1 MPQSLKGISLANG
14 YGGLLHLNAP
24 LTINKSI
31 YSPAYDGIGNRT
43 SLSVTYAGGGI
54 SVDGLITATSG
65 LSVLGGVNLNGIT
78 LATSA
83 KFGGAVLYPD
93 NSTYDLYAANGI
105 LTNKLFFKNPS
116 SIYKIVF
123 GERENGSFI
132 IQSENNS
139 QQLIFM
145 AGSAQK
151 ADPSMWISDSG
162 PVYIKH
168 LITERI
174 STENTALTATSRVD
188 LHRHYVPVGSLHM
201 FPLSSG
207 KAGYL
212 PCDGKLYL
220 GSDYP
225 DLFAYLANQFN
236 SITDGV
242 HFNVPDYRGMFMRV
256 ADYNLA
262 GESRTLVDPDGGRAM
277 GSLQNDGVRSHTH
290 AVDTLAVVDSG
301 QDFDMVGTGGTV
313 KVKRTNTLNSNYT
326 VETRPINKTIMMF
339 IKY

>member
-24 LTINKSI
+24 FTINNSI
-31 YSPAYDGIGNRT
+31 YNPVYDGLGNKS
-43 SLSVTYAGGGI
+43 SLSVTYAGGGLA
-54 SVDGLITATSG
+54 VDGLITATSG
-65 LSVLGGVNLNGIT
+65 LSVLGSVNLNGVT
-78 LATSA
+78 LSVSA

-93 NSTYDLYAANGI
+93 NSVYDLYASKGL
-105 LTNKLFFKNPS
+105 LTNKLSFKNTTS
-116 SIYKIVF
+116 LYKIVF
-123 GERENGSFI
+123 GELESSSFI
-132 IQSENNS
+132 IQSQNNNSELLFMNNNS
-139 QQLIFM
+139 Q
-145 AGSAQK
+145 SAS
-151 ADPSMWISDSG
+151 PSMWIDTDG

-174 STENTALTATSRVD
+174 STENTALTAASRVD

-207 KAGYL
+207 KDGYL
-212 PCDGKLYL
+212 PCDGKQYL

-225 DLFAYLANQFN
+225 DLSAYLANQFN
-236 SITDGV
+236 SVNDGY

-277 GSLQNDGVRSHTH
+277 GSLQSDGVRSHTH
-290 AVDTLAVVDSG
+290 AADTLAVVDSG
-301 QDFDMVGTGGTV
+301 EDFGMVGTGGAV
-313 KVKRTNTLNSNYT
+313 KVKRTNALNTNYT

>member
-31 YSPAYDGIGNRT
+31 YNTVYDGIGNKS
-43 SLSVTYAGGGI
+43 SLSVTYAGGGLA
-54 SVDGLITATSG
+54 VDGLITATSG
-65 LSVLGGVNLNGIT
+65 LSVLGDVYLNSIK
-78 LATSA
+78 LSVSS
-83 KFGGAVLYPD
+83 KFGGAFLYPD

-123 GERENGSFI
+123 GELESTSFAI
-132 IQSENNS
+132 KSQNNNS
-139 QQLIFM
+139 ELLFM
-145 AGSAQK
+145 TNISQSAS
-151 ADPSMWISDSG
+151 PSMWIDNDG

-174 STENTALTATSRVD
+174 STEQTAITATGRVD
-188 LHRHYVPVGSLHM
+188 LHRHYVPIGSLHM

-212 PCDGKLYL
+212 PCDGKQYL
-220 GSDYP
+220 GADYP
-225 DLFAYLANQFN
+225 DLSAYLADQFN
-236 SITDGV
+236 TVTDGF

-277 GSLQNDGVRSHTH
+277 GSLQSDGIRSHTH
-290 AVDTLAVVDSG
+290 ATDTLAVVDTA
-301 QDFDMVGTGGTV
+301 QDFDMIGTGGTV
-313 KVKRTNTLNSNYT
+313 KVKRTSTLNSNYT
-326 VETRPINKTIMMF
+326 LETRPINKTIMMF